1 MRIRTLAALG
11 STAVALTIALAAPA
25 IADPT
30 ADPGTDTTERG
41 EKVCKRLPQ
50 IEARAD
56 KVLARLQGDEN
67 TKGSV
72 AYTKKRAERARAAG
86 NTDVATALDSRAK
99 ARQDLITVLLKK
111 QEGLPKAKQWCAEHG
126 FTQ

>member
-1 MRIRTLAALG
+1 MPRMRIRTLAALG
-11 STAVALTIALAAPA
+11 TTAAALTIALAAPA
-25 IADPT
+25 M

-41 EKVCKRLPQ
+41 AKVCGRLPQ

-72 AYTKKRAERARAAG
+72 AYARKRAERARANG
-86 NTDVATALDSRAK
+86 NTDLATALDSRAK
-99 ARQDLITVLLKK
+99 ARQDLITVLQKK
-111 QEGLPKAKQWCAEHG
+111 REGLPKAKQWCAEHG
-126 FTQ
+126 FTG